1 MYYINIRQTRQ
12 VISRLLITFVN
23 YKLQKHLVEIFCL
36 YTGNLFMKGFCVL
49 YPKIFISE
57 YLLSQNYQKFYFSFL
72 MTQRR
77 PFIRER
83 TIETRIWQKI
93 DYCVMIK

>member
-49 YPKIFISE
+49 YPKIFISDVFIKPK
-57 YLLSQNYQKFYFSFL
+57 LPGIQDKNSF
-72 MTQRR
+72 
-77 PFIRER
+77 FVFNDAK
-83 TIETRIWQKI
+83 ETV
-93 DYCVMIK
+93 YS